1 MVAPVPD
8 IYESP
13 DGGDTVY
20 RREFG
25 SSERQLMQEG
35 PLRQMMLRSQLWR
48 KIFDAARSDPT
59 LQDMIDKI
67 EIYYRLKHENTDNHS
82 I

>member
-1 MVAPVPD
+1 MVAPMPD
-8 IYESP
+8 IFESP
-13 DGGDTVY
+13 DGETVY

-25 SSERQLMQEG
+25 STERQVVREG

-67 EIYYRLKHENTDNHS
+67 EIYYRLKHENTDNHGL
-82 I
+82 